1 MIKVMFRDTYE
12 ELIRELNKQDA
23 QIDML
28 VAANVKLTKRIKEL
42 EDKENVRKV
51 TKNTKGAKS
60 TKKSKK

>member
-1 MIKVMFRDTYE
+1 MIKIIFNNTYK

-42 EDKENVRKV
+42 EEMKDVRKV
-51 TKNTKGAKS
+51 TKDTKRTKS

>member
-1 MIKVMFRDTYE
+1 MIKIMFRDTYE

-28 VAANVKLTKRIKEL
+28 VAANVKLTKRVKEL
-42 EDKENVRKV
+42 EEMKDVRKV
-51 TKNTKGAKS
+51 TKDTKGAKS